1 MKNVDSHPCKTGSGG
16 VYYNREKRRKERDT
30 MTNIFMKGDLDDMIF
45 EGSDWQPSERY
56 VIRLYQGRSHACA
69 W

>member
-1 MKNVDSHPCKTGSGG
+1 MKNIDSHPCKTGAGG

-45 EGSDWQPSERY
+45 EGSDWQPSER
-56 VIRLYQGRSHACA
+56 
-69 W
+69 

>member
-1 MKNVDSHPCKTGSGG
+1 
-16 VYYNREKRRKERDT
+16 

-45 EGSDWQPSERY
+45 EGTDWQPSERSFS
-56 VIRLYQGRSHACA
+56 VYQGEDHAKA

>member
-1 MKNVDSHPCKTGSGG
+1 
-16 VYYNREKRRKERDT
+16 

>member
-1 MKNVDSHPCKTGSGG
+1 
-16 VYYNREKRRKERDT
+16 

-45 EGSDWQPSERY
+45 EGTDWQPSGKSDA
-56 VIRLYQGRSHACA
+56 YQGEGHAKA

>member
-16 VYYNREKRRKERDT
+16 VYYNREKERDT

-45 EGSDWQPSERY
+45 EGSDWQPSER
-56 VIRLYQGRSHACA
+56 
-69 W
+69 